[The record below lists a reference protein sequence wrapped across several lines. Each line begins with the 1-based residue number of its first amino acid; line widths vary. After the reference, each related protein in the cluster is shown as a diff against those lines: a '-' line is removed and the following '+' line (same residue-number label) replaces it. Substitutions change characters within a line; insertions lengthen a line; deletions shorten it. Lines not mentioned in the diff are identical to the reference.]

1 MTDPLFENTRSYL
14 DEETGCTVGDFTV
27 SSRRRWNYENNC
39 AAIVCYVSTG
49 LASSS
54 TQLTELSGDIIQRHQ
69 QLAKAL
75 TADNVIDILSY
86 IVNKLLKAKGAQSSP
101 VIVDPLAQSTANS
114 CTNNHSNSTNSTET
128 RVPAIHLKVF
138 YQVSST
144 PPINAIIQT
153 ISEFREQ
160 NSDRVS
166 IAFSVLPASS
176 LNNFSTFLSIYG
188 IRHA

>member
-1 MTDPLFENTRSYL
+1 MFKFYYERIKIILCSIQL
-14 DEETGCTVGDFTV
+14 DEETGCSVGDYTV

-54 TQLTELSGDIIQRHQ
+54 TQLTDLSDDIIQRHQ
-69 QLAKAL
+69 ILAKSL
-75 TADNVIDILSY
+75 TVDNVNEILAY
-86 IVNKLLKAKGAQSSP
+86 TVNKLLKSKGVPSP
-101 VIVDPLAQSTANS
+101 ISADLQKQ
-114 CTNNHSNSTNSTET
+114 STNSCNSTSAEV

-144 PPINAIIQT
+144 PPIDLIVRT
-153 ISEFREQ
+153 VSEFRER
-160 NSDRVS
+160 NANETS

-176 LNNFSTFLSIYG
+176 LHNFSTFLSIYG

>member
-1 MTDPLFENTRSYL
+1 MKLIVICCPFNL
-14 DEETGCTVGDFTV
+14 DEETGCSVGDYTV

-54 TQLTELSGDIIQRHQ
+54 TQLTELSGDIIQRHHQ
-69 QLAKAL
+69 VVKGL
-75 TADNVIDILSY
+75 TVDNVTAILTY
-86 IVNKLLKAKGAQSSP
+86 IVNKLLKAKATQSPP
-101 VIVDPLAQSTANS
+101 VIVEPSTANNHA
-114 CTNNHSNSTNSTET
+114 NNSASNET

-138 YQVSST
+138 YQVSAT
-144 PPINAIIQT
+144 PPIQHIIQT
-153 ISEFREQ
+153 IADFREQ
-160 NSDRVS
+160 NTDRVS

-176 LNNFSTFLSIYG
+176 LHNFSTFLSIYG